1 MVCYKIELK
10 KSVKKS
16 LASLPKPL
24 INKITGLIDALA
36 NDPYP
41 PGYKK
46 LIGSD
51 HTYRIRTGD
60 HRIIYSVFDDCLT
73 IHIIKLGH
81 RKDVYK

>member
-10 KSVKKS
+10 NSVKKS
-16 LASLPKPL
+16 LANIPKPL

-36 NDPYP
+36 NNPYP

-46 LIGSD
+46 LMGSD

-60 HRIIYSVFDDCLT
+60 YRIIYSVFDGCLT
-73 IHIIKLGH
+73 IHIVKIGH